1 MLALI
6 RKVAATRG
14 LNTAALARSAGV
26 DRSHLKHVLSGA
38 EPLTVDELIQLAQV
52 LEIGAT
58 ELAGL
63 PTTAAEASPAAD
75 NVEPLARVL
84 KRGEI
89 DDPITGAA
97 DPLGNH
103 AEQSLKLGLA
113 LGCDLHLVM
122 DASLA
127 KDSGVPRAVLAQF
140 PERLPIRL
148 DAAFHRHHDLR
159 FTPQSVQMT
168 LSFDTLYTCVFPW
181 PAIQQVT
188 IFPLPPPPE
197 EDPEPE
203 EEEEPSRP
211 STRRGH
217 LRLVE

>member
-6 RKVAATRG
+6 RKMATSRG

-26 DRSHLKHVLSGA
+26 DRARLKHVLAGA
-38 EPLTVDELIQLAQV
+38 EPLTVDELITLAQV

-63 PTTAAEASPAAD
+63 PTGEAEAAP
-75 NVEPLARVL
+75 EPIRNEATARVL

-89 DDPITGAA
+89 TDPITDAA

-103 AEQSLKLGLA
+103 AEQCLKLGLA
-113 LGCDLHLVM
+113 LGCDLHLVV
-122 DASLA
+122 DSTQVQA
-127 KDSGVPRAVLAQF
+127 SGVPRAVLAQF

-148 DAAFHRHHDLR
+148 DAAYHRHHDLR
-159 FTPQSVQMT
+159 FSPPSVQMT
-168 LSFDTLYTCVFPW
+168 LSFDALYTCEFPW
-181 PAIQQVT
+181 SSIVQVT
-188 IFPLPPPPE
+188 LFPLPPTPGQE
-197 EDPEPE
+197 PEPE
-203 EEEEPSRP
+203 KEEEPAP
-211 STRRGH
+211 TPTRRGH